1 MFHEHKNVVLEDF
14 VRILLAVDGSPFSEA
29 AAQALISETRTQ
41 DAEVLVLEVVEPFIF
56 TAPPESAPGYA
67 PEMAARQ
74 EDQFKAARATV
85 TKIAD
90 ILRRAGFKKVETR
103 TVEAE
108 TRMGILAVAED
119 WNADLIVLGSH
130 GRRGLKR
137 FFLGSVAEGV
147 ARHAN
152 CSVLIVRAA
161 A

>member
-1 MFHEHKNVVLEDF
+1 MK
-14 VRILLAVDGSPFSEA
+14 ILVAVDGSQFSEA
-29 AAQALISETRTQ
+29 AAQALIAETRTQ
-41 DAEVLVLEVVEPFIF
+41 DAEVLVVEVVEPLIF
-56 TAPPESAPGYA
+56 TAPPQSAPGYA

-74 EDQFKAARATV
+74 EGQLKAAQKTV
-85 TKIAD
+85 SNTAET
-90 ILRRAGFKKVETR
+90 LRRAGFNKVETR

-108 TRMGILAVAED
+108 TRTGILRVAED
-119 WNADLIVLGSH
+119 WKADLIVLGSH
-130 GRRGLKR
+130 GRKGFKR

>member
-1 MFHEHKNVVLEDF
+1 MK
-14 VRILLAVDGSPFSEA
+14 ILVAVDGSQFSDA

-41 DAEVLVLEVVEPFIF
+41 EAEVLVLEVVEPLMF
-56 TAPPESAPGYA
+56 TAPPQSAPGYA
-67 PEMAARQ
+67 PEMEARQ
-74 EDQFKAARATV
+74 EEQIKAAKKTV
-85 TKIAD
+85 ANTAET
-90 ILRRAGFKKVETR
+90 LRRAGFKKVETR

-108 TRMGILAVAED
+108 TRSGILGTADD
-119 WNADLIVLGSH
+119 WKADLIVLGSH

>member
-1 MFHEHKNVVLEDF
+1 VVEGG
-14 VRILLAVDGSPFSEA
+14 RMKILLAVDGSQFSDA

-41 DAEVLVLEVVEPFIF
+41 DSEVLVLEVVEPLIF
-56 TAPPESAPGYA
+56 TAPPQSAPGYA
-67 PEMAARQ
+67 PELAVRQ
-74 EDQFKAARATV
+74 EDLLKAAQTTV
-85 TKIAD
+85 TKAAE
-90 ILRRAGFKKVETR
+90 ILRQAGFKKVETR

-108 TRMGILAVAED
+108 TKTGILAIAED
-119 WNADLIVLGSH
+119 WKADLIVLGSH